1 MTHKKAGIN
10 TRIYRGYLYAFSTD
24 HTLVTVYHIPDEYE
38 NNLEQY
44 VKPSAFKKYIQHIEE
59 GIEINRDR
67 ERKRNTKKYMD
78 KRRQFI
84 ELVLMDD
91 FRKFVEGRY
100 DVNIVGITTDGPKLV
115 VRYIPLKSEVPQMQ
129 DFVRYIRDTTSYRV
143 VRLVHARGINGK
155 PIYNKKYIIDPE
167 EDELVY
173 SC

>member
-1 MTHKKAGIN
+1 
-10 TRIYRGYLYAFSTD
+10 
-24 HTLVTVYHIPDEYE
+24 
-38 NNLEQY
+38 
-44 VKPSAFKKYIQHIEE
+44 
-59 GIEINRDR
+59 
-67 ERKRNTKKYMD
+67 
-78 KRRQFI
+78 
-84 ELVLMDD
+84 MDD

-129 DFVRYIRDTTSYRV
+129 DFVRYIRDTTSYKV

-155 PIYNKKYIIDPE
+155 PRYNKKYIIDPE